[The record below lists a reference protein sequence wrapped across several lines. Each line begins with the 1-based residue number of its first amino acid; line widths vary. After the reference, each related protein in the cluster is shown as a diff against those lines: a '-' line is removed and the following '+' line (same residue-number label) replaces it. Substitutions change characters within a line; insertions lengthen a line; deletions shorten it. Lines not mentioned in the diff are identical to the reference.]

1 MGKGVRVKYHSF
13 DIDGA
18 ETVHERTVYSVRIT
32 AIPVSSG
39 KDNFLI
45 LCTDRKTRDSYS
57 RADLELIV
65 PPSEFNF
72 IEFNG
77 GTYRLCNISDLDI
90 CYNDIGTELALTD
103 VV

>member
-1 MGKGVRVKYHSF
+1 MGKGVRLKYHF
-13 DIDGA
+13 LGMDWA
-18 ETVHERTVYSVRIT
+18 ETVYERTVCRVRLT

-39 KDNFLI
+39 EDNFLV
-45 LCTDRKTRDSYS
+45 LRTDRETENSYS

-77 GTYRLCNISDLDI
+77 GTYRLRNSSDLEI

-103 VV
+103 ID

>member
-13 DIDGA
+13 DMDRT
-18 ETVHERTVYSVRIT
+18 ETVYERTVCRVRIA

-39 KDNFLI
+39 KDNFLV
-45 LCTDRKTRDSYS
+45 LCTDRKTQNSYG

-77 GTYRLCNISDLDI
+77 GTYRLRNSSDLDI

-103 VV
+103 IG

>member
-1 MGKGVRVKYHSF
+1 M
-13 DIDGA
+13 DGM
-18 ETVHERTVYSVRIT
+18 ETVHERIVCRVYIT
-32 AIPVSSG
+32 AIPVSG
-39 KDNFLI
+39 DGDNFLV
-45 LCTDRKTRDSYS
+45 LDTVRKTQNSYS
-57 RADLELIV
+57 LADLELIV

-77 GTYRLCNISDLDI
+77 GTYRLRNSSDLDI

>member
-1 MGKGVRVKYHSF
+1 MGKEVRVKYHSF
-13 DIDGA
+13 DMDGA

-39 KDNFLI
+39 KDNFLV
-45 LCTDRKTRDSYS
+45 LCTVRKTQNSYS
-57 RADLELIV
+57 RANLELIV

-77 GTYRLCNISDLDI
+77 GTYRLRNSSDLEI
-90 CYNDIGTELALTD
+90 CCNDIRTELALTD
-103 VV
+103 IV